1 MATPHLKTTSS
12 APAPRKLLHTG
23 AAPASRVRLLGA
35 NGQAIQPKKPLT
47 APPAA
52 KPAPPAPDTTED
64 SDKAAAEA
72 ARQAEATAQRQ
83 AEEARRQAEAEAARK
98 QAEAEAAR
106 LAQEEYERQMEEY
119 NRQMEE
125 YNRQMAALKA
135 EEEARAAAEAKAA
148 AEAAAAAVAAEK
160 AAAALSPA
168 EVASAPAASDKA
180 APARTAPAK
189 ASAKPVL
196 KSAGVRLT
204 PSSKPAA
211 AKPAAAK
218 PATARPAMAKPAAG
232 IPAVK
237 PSAHKVPTDT
247 PAPEA
252 EAAPEAPDASAS
264 PHTGSRELSEE
275 ELAARDAYL
284 ARLQAAAAKPPVW
297 KRLPFWLFVG
307 GLIVIAGVCG
317 SIVVQSQAEAKAKL
331 EHQEYVNKLLRRA
344 QDINQ
349 KGIETMDDARAK
361 NVDIVCSKSD
371 ADCLLEVVV
380 NPFVKDEKGHNVYG
394 GNPEGVAQLA
404 CLLLGLAS
412 EQDPSIDKQIF
423 STLSRDCT
431 RIKPTLYRW
440 LIQRMAV
447 SNNKGINSKFKKLAD
462 SVAKK
467 KWNKRAEV
475 LSYIWEAMGLRVTEK
490 DIPAIVELLGDPDID
505 GRLANT
511 LASCLDNILLLMDDE
526 DRKREVG
533 DKIFDVLPEKYRSSL
548 MGSLASACSPKAL
561 AFYKERAKDPKNW
574 KVDKAFFGNY
584 GNDDIIPYLQ
594 ELKASAA
601 GDEKAIR
608 HIDDAIRSVVGL
620 DRERTDEEAAKLLN
634 LVFDK
639 IQMDTSDW
647 QTIINKT
654 DPDAAG
660 FVGEGSPEYQ
670 SLMDRRKEL
679 EECRQQKLMLIHTLG
694 RMHDRAWVVNLLEK
708 YKKDADADIAIAA
721 KEAREKVTQNAA
733 ADKSMKAKY
742 KSRDKN

>member
-23 AAPASRVRLLGA
+23 AAPAARVRLLGA

-47 APPAA
+47 SPPAA
-52 KPAPPAPDTTED
+52 KPTPPAPDSAED
-64 SDKAAAEA
+64 SHKAAAEA
-72 ARQAEATAQRQ
+72 AHQTEEAAAQRQ
-83 AEEARRQAEAEAARK
+83 AEEARKQAEAEAAAEAARR
-98 QAEAEAAR
+98 QAEAEAEAAR

-148 AEAAAAAVAAEK
+148 AEAAAAAAAAEK
-160 AAAALSPA
+160 AAASLPPA
-168 EVASAPAASDKA
+168 EAASTPAPPAKA
-180 APARTAPAK
+180 APAK
-189 ASAKPVL
+189 AIAKPAL
-196 KSAGVRLT
+196 KPAGVRLSA
-204 PSSKPAA
+204 SSKSPTAKSVA

-218 PATARPAMAKPAAG
+218 PAVVKPTAGVPAG
-232 IPAVK
+232 K
-237 PSAHKVPTDT
+237 PSASKAVA
-247 PAPEA
+247 PAPGA
-252 EAAPEAPDASAS
+252 EAAPEAPDASPSS
-264 PHTGSRELSEE
+264 PMGSHELSEE

-284 ARLQAAAAKPPVW
+284 AKLQAAAAKPPVW

-307 GLIVIAGVCG
+307 GLLVIAGVCG
-317 SIVVQSQAEAKAKL
+317 SIVVQSRAEAKAKL

-349 KGIETMDDARAK
+349 KGIETMDDARSK

-423 STLSRDCT
+423 NTLSRDCT

-561 AFYKERAKDPKNW
+561 AFYKERAKNPKNW
-574 KVDKAFFGNY
+574 KTDKAFFGNY
-584 GNDDIIPYLQ
+584 GSDDIIPYLQ
-594 ELKASAA
+594 ELRASAA
-601 GDEKAIR
+601 GDEKALK

-620 DRERTDEEAAKLLN
+620 DRERTDEEAAKLLS

-654 DPDAAG
+654 DPDAAD

-670 SLMDRRKEL
+670 SLMERRKEL

-708 YKKDADADIAIAA
+708 YKKDADTDIAIAA
-721 KEAREKVTQNAA
+721 REAREKVTQNAA